1 MLTALDAETD
11 LLVGLGVG
19 ADDYMTK
26 PFSQREFVARV
37 RALLRRAQR
46 AAERRRR
53 GRSPPGRCTIDPERR
68 EVRRDGGLVHLT
80 PTEFDLVHR
89 LALRPGVVFSREQ
102 LLEEVWGYPTGRPA
116 GAPSTRTSP
125 PCGASSAPTSC
136 APCRASATPSGRRER
151 RAMRPLQSLPSLKL
165 KLGIV
170 IVAAVWI
177 TAVATIVAVRWLGL
191 PSIVGA
197 GAGIALALGC
207 VQLLARGTTKPL
219 REMAAVASAMARGE
233 HGRQVAVTSNDEVGE
248 LARAFNR
255 MTAELAET
263 DRLRR
268 DLVANVSHELRTPI
282 GALQAVLENVVDG
295 VSEPDPETLRTMLAQ
310 TRRLG
315 RLVAQLLD
323 LSRLEAG
330 EQPFDMRPF
339 AVREVLEGAAR
350 EARLHAPEDVVFS
363 IDAPGRPAGAGR
375 SRAHPPGRHEPR
387 RERGALLA
395 AARRGRAA
403 RVGAAPR

>member
-1 MLTALDAETD
+1 MS
-11 LLVGLGVG
+11 
-19 ADDYMTK
+19 
-26 PFSQREFVARV
+26 P
-37 RALLRRAQR
+37 LR
-46 AAERRRR
+46 
-53 GRSPPGRCTIDPERR
+53 S
-68 EVRRDGGLVHLT
+68 
-80 PTEFDLVHR
+80 
-89 LALRPGVVFSREQ
+89 LR
-102 LLEEVWGYPTGRPA
+102 
-116 GAPSTRTSP
+116 
-125 PCGASSAPTSC
+125 
-136 APCRASATPSGRRER
+136 
-151 RAMRPLQSLPSLKL
+151 SLKL

-177 TAVATIVAVRWLGL
+177 TAAATIVAVRWLGL

-197 GAGIALALGC
+197 AAGVAVALVC

-233 HGRQVAVTSNDEVGE
+233 HGRQVAVTSNDEVGD

-268 DLVANVSHELRTPI
+268 DLVANVSHELRTPL

-315 RLVAQLLD
+315 RLVTQLLD

-330 EQPFDMRPF
+330 EQPFDMRAF
-339 AVREVLEGAAR
+339 APRNLLESAAR
-350 EARLHAPEDVVFS
+350 EARLHAPEGVVFS
-363 IDAPGRPAGAGR
+363 IDAPAGLKVEGDPERIHQVVMNLVENAVRHSPRPGHIALRAASGANHTVVLEVDDEGPGIAPDELERVFERFYRGDGRSGADGGGAGLGLAIAR
-375 SRAHPPGRHEPR
+375 WIVDLHGGTIRAERRAPQGSRMVVTLPQ
-387 RERGALLA
+387 
-395 AARRGRAA
+395 ARA
-403 RVGAAPR
+403 

>member
-1 MLTALDAETD
+1 
-11 LLVGLGVG
+11 
-19 ADDYMTK
+19 
-26 PFSQREFVARV
+26 
-37 RALLRRAQR
+37 
-46 AAERRRR
+46 
-53 GRSPPGRCTIDPERR
+53 
-68 EVRRDGGLVHLT
+68 
-80 PTEFDLVHR
+80 
-89 LALRPGVVFSREQ
+89 
-102 LLEEVWGYPTGRPA
+102 
-116 GAPSTRTSP
+116 
-125 PCGASSAPTSC
+125 
-136 APCRASATPSGRRER
+136 
-151 RAMRPLQSLPSLKL
+151 MRPLQSLGSLKL

-170 IVAAVWI
+170 MVIAVWI

-197 GAGIALALGC
+197 TAGVALALAC

-219 REMAAVASAMARGE
+219 REMAAVATAMARGE
-233 HGRQVAVTSNDEVGE
+233 HGHEVAVTSNDEVGE

-268 DLVANVSHELRTPI
+268 DLVANVSHELRTPL

-295 VSEPDPETLRTMLAQ
+295 VSEPDPDTLRTMLAQ

-315 RLVAQLLD
+315 RLVTQLLD

-339 AVREVLEGAAR
+339 ALRDILEGAAR

-363 IDAPGRPAGAGR
+363 IDVPAALRVDGDPERIHQVVMNLVENAVRYSPRPGHVELRASPGADHTVVLEVDDEGPGIPSDELERVFERFHRGERRRGDDGGGAGLGLAIAR
-375 SRAHPPGRHEPR
+375 WIVDLHGGTIRAER
-387 RERGALLA
+387 REPQGSHMVVTLPQ
-395 AARRGRAA
+395 ARA
-403 RVGAAPR
+403 